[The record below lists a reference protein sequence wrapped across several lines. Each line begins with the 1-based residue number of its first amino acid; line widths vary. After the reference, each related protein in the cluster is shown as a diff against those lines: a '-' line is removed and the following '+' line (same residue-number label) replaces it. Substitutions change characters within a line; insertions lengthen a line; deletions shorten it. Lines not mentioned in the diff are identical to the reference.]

1 MPKALEKALDF
12 GRVFF
17 PRQDNRTIPD
27 QILFQPLGNH
37 VANVRKLVHHWR
49 RDDFSK
55 SDPTKPLK
63 RVSEAAG
70 LHDIGKPQRFGVSI
84 KAQMNGKIEFGYSF
98 KGHRFLASAPEQ
110 PWVES
115 LAKGHHD
122 YSVHDICRDTY
133 ILKTLLSKLEDTDP
147 RREEAEKYKHI
158 LESDPLSYARELYI
172 LEMCDQIE
180 AEIACRFYEDKEQA
194 ESRSFMDFTITKLD
208 KGTFVLDPW
217 IFETDD
223 DIELAL
229 SSWVM
234 PFPDEIRAALLK
246 ADRND
251 DATLTKR
258 LQKAVEQWWQQQP
271 RNLKSKKCTVIIKRL
286 PKDEQRKLDSQSIY
300 HAVGGFAPN
309 SMQRELVEALNR
321 EKHPYPA
328 IMLKAP
334 TGTGKTEAIVFPSLA
349 NDYRLILVL
358 PTRSLLEDQRERI
371 HGYLEKFSTLEH
383 NRNREISLV
392 VDTGAEMDR
401 WLYINGEVKKPKVR
415 PRRHL
420 YKGNIIL
427 TTLDKFLYRYFSFGD
442 RQKSFIFPHRINR
455 ENTLIC
461 FDEAHSYDDISFTN
475 FQSLVRSLYEAGR
488 SMVLMTATMPLQLE
502 KEYFDY
508 LQVIDH
514 TNQSLNQ
521 PKRSLS
527 WLRDIKCYQEIDGE
541 KNFVNFQNQV
551 SQLILQEWQ
560 AKPDRRILA
569 VVETVRDAAAIYQ
582 QLEEQLRSNKEES
595 DRFLFLY
602 HGRIADQ
609 LRPELYKAIK
619 QRDNDKNP
627 YILVTTS
634 AIEVGCDLNAEI
646 LISQLCPPENL
657 IQRAGRCNRRGDV
670 KDAKVIVVG
679 DHIPEFANTL
689 DETGWQNYQDTLR
702 NLKVFDTKTIA
713 DCISHEPHVDD
724 YRVVELFSMLH
735 DYVYGADLTCKPT
748 HERGLIP
755 TRSWEPSAELRLTL
769 PDNQYHSISVPISR
783 LAEKNGQQYAYTCAF
798 ERRYDKE
805 NTRWYDTSIG
815 WGSAYEKDIVIRI
828 DHDLGEFIFDSLP
841 PYSYNSDYGFVE
853 LPKIFSA
860 TWIDE
865 AEVKLK
871 YEVNKRNGNKH
882 IAIISYVKSL
892 DKNHAL

>member
-1 MPKALEKALDF
+1 MPKASKKAYDF

-17 PRQDNRTIPD
+17 PRKDDCTIPD
-27 QILFQPLGNH
+27 HILFQPLGNH
-37 VANVRKLVHHWR
+37 VSNVRKLVHYWR
-49 RDDFSK
+49 REDFSK
-55 SDPTKPLK
+55 FNIDESLI
-63 RVSEAAG
+63 RVSKAAG

-84 KAQMNGKIEFGYSF
+84 KVQANGKFEFGYSF
-98 KGHRFLASAPEQ
+98 KGHRFLASDPKQ

-133 ILKTLLSKLEDTDP
+133 ILKTLLNKLEDADP
-147 RREEAEKYKHI
+147 LQKEAEKYNHT

-194 ESRSFMDFTITKLD
+194 ESRAFMDFTITQSD
-208 KGTFVLDPW
+208 KGVFFLDPW
-217 IFETDD
+217 IFEKDD
-223 DIELAL
+223 DVELTL
-229 SSWVM
+229 SSWSM
-234 PFPDEIRAALLK
+234 PFPSEMREALLK
-246 ADRND
+246 TTKND
-251 DATLTKR
+251 DVALTRR
-258 LQKAVEQWWQQQP
+258 LQEAVEQWWQQQP
-271 RNLKSKKCTVIIKRL
+271 QNLKSKKCKATIKRL
-286 PKDEQRKLDSQSIY
+286 PKDEKRKLDSLSIY
-300 HAVGGFAPN
+300 QAVGGFSPYA
-309 SMQRELVEALNR
+309 MQAEMMNALSQEQNP
-321 EKHPYPA
+321 HPA
-328 IMLKAP
+328 ILLKAQ

-371 HGYLEKFSTLEH
+371 HGYLESFSSLEH
-383 NRNREISLV
+383 NRDREISLV

-488 SMVLMTATMPLQLE
+488 SLVLMTATMPPQIE

-514 TNQSLNQ
+514 TNQALNQ

-527 WLRDIKCYQEIDGE
+527 WLRNIKCYQEIDGE
-541 KNFVNFQNQV
+541 KNFVDFQNQV

-582 QLEEQLRSNKEES
+582 QLEKQLMSNKEEP

-619 QRDNDKNP
+619 ERDNDKNP

-634 AIEVGCDLNAEI
+634 AVEVGCDLNAEI

-702 NLKVFDTKTIA
+702 DLQVFDTKTIA

-755 TRSWEPSAELRLTL
+755 TRSWEPSAELRLML
-769 PDNQYHSISVPISR
+769 SDDQYHSISVPISR
-783 LAEKNGQQYAYTCAF
+783 LAEKNGKQYTYICAF

-805 NTRWYDTSIG
+805 NTCWYETSIG
-815 WGSAYEKDIVIRI
+815 WGSAYEKDITIRI
-828 DHDLGEFIFDSLP
+828 DPDLGEFIFDSLP
-841 PYSYNSDYGFVE
+841 SYPYNLDYGFVE

-860 TWIDE
+860 IWIDG

-871 YEVNKRNGNKH
+871 YEANKRDGNKH

-892 DKNHAL
+892 D